1 METDHYFQRLKAG
14 TNSFQ
19 QKSSREIIS
28 AQESCQCWGRLEV
41 LEDQRR
47 VWEKMCL
54 DVTILNQKDR
64 KRDSDI

>member
-14 TNSFQ
+14 INSFQ
-19 QKSSREIIS
+19 QKSPREIIS

-47 VWEKMCL
+47 VWKKC
-54 DVTILNQKDR
+54 V
-64 KRDSDI
+64 